1 MSNHGANNNENRK
14 HVLNRCQGFVFI
26 SNRIWRGG
34 RKWQHRS
41 SHFVINPCPE
51 FRKYL
56 QSVTCVCLRK
66 MMLLQQP
73 QQSLPDHWA
82 DSNRSPW
89 LRCNETLWL
98 WKEGDDAK
106 PGGEKKGE
114 KKSRGRVGRW
124 RQIQVWVRIP
134 WIVLFMS
141 ASLFNENQK
150 DFSWGNIQQNGVRN
164 EWAEGGEK
172 KFVIFIFIFFYVDCV
187 GMLSSSF
194 EKLSWQVSVRKKDKK
209 VPLVM
214 CAAARFLKL
223 AWTAADVLINYE
235 SIQRPRIF
243 LFLKKKSECH
253 VKIYLPANIK
263 KRKKKRR
270 HKFLDL
276 TWQWPLFLLIVI
288 FLSRGGNAGFSF
300 LVVIKTV
307 FPLSPFR
314 PSKTHPRTEAG
325 KVPEAETW
333 GARFAEVEHV

>member
-1 MSNHGANNNENRK
+1 M
-14 HVLNRCQGFVFI
+14 
-26 SNRIWRGG
+26 
-34 RKWQHRS
+34 
-41 SHFVINPCPE
+41 
-51 FRKYL
+51 
-56 QSVTCVCLRK
+56 
-66 MMLLQQP
+66 
-73 QQSLPDHWA
+73 
-82 DSNRSPW
+82 
-89 LRCNETLWL
+89 
-98 WKEGDDAK
+98 
-106 PGGEKKGE
+106 
-114 KKSRGRVGRW
+114 SRGRG
-124 RQIQVWVRIP
+124 
-134 WIVLFMS
+134 
-141 ASLFNENQK
+141 
-150 DFSWGNIQQNGVRN
+150 
-164 EWAEGGEK
+164 K
-172 KFVIFIFIFFYVDCV
+172 KVCNFYFYFFYVDCV

-243 LFLKKKSECH
+243 LFFKKNQSVMSKFISPLTLRKE
-253 VKIYLPANIK
+253 
-263 KRKKKRR
+263 KKKRR

>member
-1 MSNHGANNNENRK
+1 MK
-14 HVLNRCQGFVFI
+14 
-26 SNRIWRGG
+26 GG
-34 RKWQHRS
+34 GWCK
-41 SHFVINPCPE
+41 
-51 FRKYL
+51 
-56 QSVTCVCLRK
+56 
-66 MMLLQQP
+66 
-73 QQSLPDHWA
+73 A
-82 DSNRSPW
+82 
-89 LRCNETLWL
+89 
-98 WKEGDDAK
+98 G
-106 PGGEKKGE
+106 GGEKKGE

-172 KFVIFIFIFFYVDCV
+172 KFVIFIFIFFMSTVWACCRQALKNWADRF
-187 GMLSSSF
+187 LW
-194 EKLSWQVSVRKKDKK
+194 EKKDKK

-243 LFLKKKSECH
+243 LFLKKNQSVMSKFISPLTLRKE
-253 VKIYLPANIK
+253 K
-263 KRKKKRR
+263 KKKRR